1 VPASRVKAVIDW
13 SKRAPARLQ
22 ALLEEYGWTA
32 MVTYFAIFAL
42 VLGGFAIAIQQ
53 GVQVKSVEGNAGVL
67 FGAWAAT
74 KLTQP
79 FRIAATL
86 VLTPFIARLLKKTS
100 VGAQKSADPEA

>member
-1 VPASRVKAVIDW
+1 VSASRLKTFIDW
-13 SKRAPARLQ
+13 CKRAPTRLQ

-42 VLGGFAIAIQQ
+42 VLGGFAVAIQQ
-53 GVQVKSVEGNAGVL
+53 GVQVESAQGSVGVL
-67 FGAWAAT
+67 GGAWVAT

-79 FRIAATL
+79 LRIAATL

-100 VGAQKSADPEA
+100 VGPQKSADPKA